1 MPLPEVCVVFMM
13 RTGADGLEVLL
24 GDRLTGT
31 ARGRVVGV
39 GGALQRDETA
49 RGAAVRG
56 LLEEVGVGV
65 AASDLREAG
74 VVERHFPT
82 RPTLSEQAT
91 VFVCRR
97 FTGIPAASATFA
109 PRWFPLAEIPYGRM
123 RADTVRWLPGVLR
136 GGGVDARFTFG
147 ADLSTVVMEAS

>member
-49 RGAAVRG
+49 RGAAVPLSDG
-56 LLEEVGVGV
+56 TAEAADEELEP
-65 AASDLREAG
+65 EA
-74 VVERHFPT
+74 
-82 RPTLSEQAT
+82 
-91 VFVCRR
+91 
-97 FTGIPAASATFA
+97 
-109 PRWFPLAEIPYGRM
+109 
-123 RADTVRWLPGVLR
+123 
-136 GGGVDARFTFG
+136 GGGVATEVAVVEADAEG
-147 ADLSTVVMEAS
+147 ELVMEDVEMVVAQEVADQVVTDEGGAEEARDDA